1 MTGIATIAPGRE
13 ATPQRLQALQ
23 HANRVRLARA
33 KLKRLVAGGQLTAAE
48 VIRETPTP
56 WEASSMSVSE
66 LLISQRRWGEER
78 SRRVLTS
85 IPIPEKKEIGKL
97 TERQRTVLAAKLEDG
112 FR

>member
-1 MTGIATIAPGRE
+1 MTRIATIVPGRE
-13 ATPQRLQALQ
+13 ATPQRLQALN

-33 KLKRLVAGGQLTAAE
+33 KLKRRVAGGQLTAAE
-48 VIRETPTP
+48 VILATP
-56 WEASSMSVSE
+56 WEASSMPVSD
-66 LLISQRRWGEER
+66 LLISQRRWGVER

-97 TERQRTVLAAKLEDG
+97 TERQRTMLAAKLEDG

>member
-48 VIRETPTP
+48 VILATP
-56 WEASSMSVSE
+56 WEASRMPVSE

-97 TERQRTVLAAKLEDG
+97 TERQRTVLATKLRDG